1 MMTYV
6 NQLSL
11 CCYRTILWCYRT
23 AYYFFLRIY
32 SPTLTT
38 LRVPTPHPL
47 RSVLGCSNATA
58 GTPRYDEQPL
68 RTDDVT

>member
-6 NQLSL
+6 NQLCL
-11 CCYRTILWCYRT
+11 CCYRTILWCYRA

-32 SPTLTT
+32 S
-38 LRVPTPHPL
+38 HH
-47 RSVLGCSNATA
+47 
-58 GTPRYDEQPL
+58 TPRTYTTSSPLCARLLQCHCRHTAFDEQPL